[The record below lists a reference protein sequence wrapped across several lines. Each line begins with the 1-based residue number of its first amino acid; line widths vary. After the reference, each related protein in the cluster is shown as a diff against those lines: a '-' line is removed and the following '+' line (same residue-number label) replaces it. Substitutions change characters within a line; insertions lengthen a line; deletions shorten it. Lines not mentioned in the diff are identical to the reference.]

1 MRIKFGNHIDLCDRV
16 THLEGSKI
24 LLITNRNSVYTV
36 NIGNVGKAEELFN
49 QALVDGY
56 LDVSDYEYSN

>member
-1 MRIKFGNHIDLCDRV
+1 MRVKFGNHIDLCDRV
-16 THLEGSKI
+16 THSEGSKI

-36 NIGNVGKAEELFN
+36 NIGNVEKAEELFN

>member
-1 MRIKFGNHIDLCDRV
+1 MRVKFGNHIDLCNRI
-16 THLEGSKI
+16 THSEGSSL
-24 LLITNRNSVYTV
+24 LLITNRNGVYTV
-36 NIGNVGKAEELFN
+36 NIRNVTEAEELFN

>member
-1 MRIKFGNHIDLCDRV
+1 MVMRVKFGNHIDLCDRA
-16 THLEGSKI
+16 THSEGSKI

-36 NIGNVGKAEELFN
+36 NVGNVEKAEELFN

-56 LDVSDYEYSN
+56 

>member
-1 MRIKFGNHIDLCDRV
+1 MRVKFGNHVDLCYRV
-16 THLEGSKI
+16 THSEGSKV

-36 NIGNVGKAEELFN
+36 NIGNVEKAEELFN

>member
-1 MRIKFGNHIDLCDRV
+1 MRVKFGNHVDLCDRV
-16 THLEGSKI
+16 THSEGSKI
-24 LLITNRNSVYTV
+24 LLITNRNSVYIV
-36 NIGNVGKAEELFN
+36 NIENVEKAEDLFN

>member
-1 MRIKFGNHIDLCDRV
+1 MRVKFGNHVDLCDRV
-16 THLEGSKI
+16 THSEDSSL
-24 LLITNRNSVYTV
+24 LLITNRNCVYTV
-36 NIGNVGKAEELFN
+36 NVVDVSKAEDLFN